1 MHEHDSKTNITPSV
15 VTAIEEREEKEV
27 VGKEEDEALEERG
40 ESQDFLISKM
50 RVEVPR
56 RTVS

>member
-15 VTAIEEREEKEV
+15 VTAIDEREEKEV
-27 VGKEEDEALEERG
+27 VGKEEDEALEEGG

>member
-27 VGKEEDEALEERG
+27 VGKEEDEALEEGG

>member
-15 VTAIEEREEKEV
+15 VTAIEEREEEEV
-27 VGKEEDEALEERG
+27 VGKEEDEALEEGG
-40 ESQDFLISKM
+40 ESQDFLIYKM

>member
-15 VTAIEEREEKEV
+15 VTALEEREEEEV
-27 VGKEEDEALEERG
+27 VGKEQDEALEEGG